1 MLQFL
6 TLPDR
11 PPSPLSRQ
19 RPSSYLFL
27 SPSSNHHHWWFN
39 KVPEFRSAFSPHH
52 PVMTSDHQQGL
63 IAGSL
68 NLISDRLIPKSCI
81 LILKYRPP
89 PLGRG
94 VQFHCYNSLLS
105 KNNILSSS
113 WLQQPQSPRG
123 VVDFDFVSYSLSSG
137 HSKLLQPCLE
147 NPGCLWG
154 CYCHFI
160 WSCQEILFL
169 KLLRCRNRSR
179 QQYENILSVCLPVPT
194 AQM

>member
-27 SPSSNHHHWWFN
+27 SPSPNHHHWWFN

-68 NLISDRLIPKSCI
+68 NLISDHLIPKSCI

-89 PLGRG
+89 RLGGG

-113 WLQQPQSPRG
+113 WLQQPNPH
-123 VVDFDFVSYSLSSG
+123 VA
-137 HSKLLQPCLE
+137 LLTL
-147 NPGCLWG
+147 
-154 CYCHFI
+154 
-160 WSCQEILFL
+160 
-169 KLLRCRNRSR
+169 
-179 QQYENILSVCLPVPT
+179 ILSVIVWVLAT
-194 AQM
+194 ASYCNLVWKTQVVSEAVTATLSDHVKKYCF